1 MESCLRLIAARL
13 GEVESQV
20 WIEGVGRVDLVVD
33 GWLVLEADG
42 FAHHSDRASYR
53 EDRRRWNAL
62 VEAGYTV
69 LRFTFEDVVRNEERV
84 AALIASVLQ
93 RHSQSQVRER

>member
-1 MESCLRLIAARL
+1 MYPANRSRLRLPSAMPRTNGWARAAAA
-13 GEVESQV
+13 SS
-20 WIEGVGRVDLVVD
+20 
-33 GWLVLEADG
+33 A